1 MFMHLLEKDINLEQE
16 NNSGGYALT
25 SSLHSILV
33 LYTSYK
39 PIKPSLFPH
48 IKCPW
53 SHHALNCVGWPK
65 PAAPLLQIRSV
76 FMFITIQKMADQLI
90 FFSLINIVNEIV
102 IKIIW
107 YSEFYPSN
115 PEFCGFNKYSLRHKQ
130 VLQPQS
136 PCFIGW
142 AEFPTHFYLGWI

>member
-1 MFMHLLEKDINLEQE
+1 MHLLEKYINWEQE
-16 NNSGGYALT
+16 NSSAGFALP
-25 SSLHSILV
+25 SSLYSILV
-33 LYTSYK
+33 LCTSYK
-39 PIKPSLFPH
+39 PVKPSLFPN
-48 IKCPW
+48 IKCLW
-53 SHHALNCVGWPK
+53 SHDALNCVGWPK

-76 FMFITIQKMADQLI
+76 FMFFTIQRMADQLI
-90 FFSLINIVNEIV
+90 FFSHINIVNEII

-115 PEFCGFNKYSLRHKQ
+115 PELCGFNKYSLKHKM

-142 AEFPTHFYLGWI
+142 VEFPAHFCLSWI